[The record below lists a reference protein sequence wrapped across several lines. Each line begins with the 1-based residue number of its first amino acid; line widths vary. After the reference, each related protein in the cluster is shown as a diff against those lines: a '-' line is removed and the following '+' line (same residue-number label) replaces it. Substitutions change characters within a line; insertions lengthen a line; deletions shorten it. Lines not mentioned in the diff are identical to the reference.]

1 MMQTMQAQ
9 GNQLTASCKLHII
22 SKNFNTLI
30 RRAPYNVVQ
39 NEGNAEQEEATKSAR
54 QHHQTATIAG
64 GHQQWTQQ

>member
-1 MMQTMQAQ
+1 MQAQ
-9 GNQLTASCKLHII
+9 GNQLTASCELQII

-39 NEGNAEQEEATKSAR
+39 DERNAEQEEATKSAR
-54 QHHQTATIAG
+54 QHHQGATIAG